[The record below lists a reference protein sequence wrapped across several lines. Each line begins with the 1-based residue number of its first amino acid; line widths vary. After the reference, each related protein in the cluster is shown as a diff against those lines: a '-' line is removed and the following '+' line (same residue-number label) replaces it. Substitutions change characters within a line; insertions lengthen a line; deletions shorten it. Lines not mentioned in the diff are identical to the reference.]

1 MYSSDSKIENQKK
14 MLEVRSQK
22 ASYGIGD
29 FLNHSFASGDDK
41 EALFDY
47 FIDLRAKLKGLTNSE
62 ADTKVKTL
70 ALGKTS
76 YNLLLRLKI
85 IQKKISRG
93 KINIK
98 KYIET
103 QLGKDANRVYEA
115 TAAYRATKKG
125 VPKDANLTVLIE
137 IGAALKSKNEHK
149 RLEIQKW
156 VKNGQTPSNQSLSKI
171 SVKELRQAM
180 RDIKDNSSTDFDRS
194 CIKLLKATQQY
205 RFDLKK
211 IINVM
216 KIDKVRKKDDV
227 YKLKSE
233 FESLVIMIGEFYNE
247 VVPTTKLH

>member
-22 ASYGIGD
+22 ASYSIGD

-41 EALFDY
+41 EVLFDY
-47 FIDLRAKLKGLTNSE
+47 FIDLKAKLKGLTYSE

-76 YNLLLRLKI
+76 HNLLLRLKI
-85 IQKKISRG
+85 IQKKNNRG

-103 QLGKDANRVYEA
+103 QLGTDANRVYEA
-115 TAAYRATKKG
+115 AAAYRATKKG
-125 VPKDANLTVLIE
+125 VSKEANLTVLIE
-137 IGAALKSKNEHK
+137 IGAALKSNNEHK

-156 VKNGQTPSNQSLSKI
+156 VKNGQTPNNQSLSKI
-171 SVKELRQAM
+171 SVKELRQAI
-180 RDIKDNSSTDFDRS
+180 RDIKDNSNTEFDRS
-194 CIKLLKATQQY
+194 CIQLIKATQHS
-205 RFDLKK
+205 RSALEK

-216 KIDKVRKKDDV
+216 KINKFKKKVEL

-233 FESLVIMIGEFYNE
+233 FERLEIMIDEFYNE
-247 VVPTTKLH
+247 VVPTTELH